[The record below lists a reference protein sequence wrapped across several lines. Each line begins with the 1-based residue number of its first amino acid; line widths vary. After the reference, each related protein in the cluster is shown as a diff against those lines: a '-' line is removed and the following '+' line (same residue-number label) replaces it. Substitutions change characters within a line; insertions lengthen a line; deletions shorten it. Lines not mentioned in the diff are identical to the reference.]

1 MFLYPAENRKIGTIK
16 KDDYKTFFEWLKN
29 TVFTSKDYMEA
40 YTEIKQDKSKKK
52 YFIFLDPPYF
62 DSFNKYYVM
71 YQDKF
76 TGEKIIKDNT
86 GMYIEILKFL
96 KESKKNT
103 MLIINKNCIT
113 EFIYSNF
120 IKGEYNKTYQLT
132 KKKTKHLIVNN
143 YK

>member
-1 MFLYPAENRKIGTIK
+1 MSNSQRESELYN
-16 KDDYKTFFEWLKN
+16 
-29 TVFTSKDYMEA
+29 
-40 YTEIKQDKSKKK
+40 EIKQDKSKKK

-76 TGEKIIKDNT
+76 TGEKTIKDNT
-86 GMYIEILKFL
+86 GMYIEILKYL
-96 KESKKNT
+96 KENKKNT

-113 EFIYSNF
+113 EFIYKDY
-120 IKGEYNKTYQLT
+120 IKAEYDKTYQLT
-132 KKKTKHLIVNN
+132 KKKTKHLIINN